1 MKKIVFFIAVLTAQV
16 LQAQVAV
23 SYVTA
28 DQAVQALL
36 GPGVNY
42 ANPVFTGLSQQLGQ
56 MTGNTD
62 HNFQITEGIVL
73 GCSDAQEIVPDFFGT
88 FINPNNTGIYI
99 LPGGSGAGY
108 TSGANIP
115 VSGGSG
121 TGMTVT
127 ITATAG
133 AVTFFTVNNFGTGY
147 LNGDILTINQVNSGL
162 NAQLFLNDIDLLYV
176 ANSVPSLIGQVNP
189 AGVPNFVVGSVNNIA
204 SLEFDFV
211 ATGNVLNFNYI
222 FGSDEYLTYVNSQY
236 NDVFAFFLSGPGIT
250 GPYSS
255 PSAFPGGAVNIA
267 IVPQSTPPLPIT
279 ISSVN
284 NVLNSL
290 YYVNN
295 PTDQITFDH
304 LIPVGLNGFTKKIA
318 AQYDLQCGETYHIR
332 LAIANGSDTSLKS
345 DVIIEAGSFNT
356 GASLIE
362 SVAVANAG
370 ISPIPGFPANSIL
383 EGDGCYNGQF
393 VITPPPCLTESDT
406 IQLLFTGTATIDQDY
421 NTNGVTQ
428 IILVPGVSD
437 TLFVNGMIDN
447 VVEGSQTVTFG
458 NITAGYET
466 IEIGFVFFNPTTQ
479 LPDTATAFLNIV
491 DYVPTELAPVTDILN
506 LCPNATVPVDA
517 VTLISNG
524 VPNYT
529 FNWQDGAGSTIGT
542 NAVQSFAVG
551 SAGNYELT
559 VTDYCG
565 NADSSLFIVTEPPA
579 IAFAVSQ
586 DLCTGY
592 DSEILVTGG
601 LQPYIFTPAIPSAF
615 VVNSIT
621 NTAFGNIGGS
631 YDLTVTDA
639 CNQTGVVP
647 FLLTV
652 CDTQEPNLLLINADE
667 YDNEHFIIKGLE
679 SFPNSQLR
687 LYNRWGTVIYESL
700 NYSNLT
706 PWDATDAEDGV
717 YFWIF
722 NRSDGEIR
730 EGYVH
735 VMHKKP

>member
-1 MKKIVFFIAVLTAQV
+1 MKKILFFFAIVAAQSLNAQIAVT
-16 LQAQVAV
+16 
-23 SYVTA
+23 YVTA
-28 DQAVQALL
+28 DQAVQSLL
-36 GPGVNY
+36 GPGVTYSN
-42 ANPVFTGLSQQLGQ
+42 AAFNGLPTQLGQ

-62 HNFQITEGIVL
+62 PNFQITEGIVI
-73 GCSDAQEIVPDFFGT
+73 GCSDAQEVVPNFFGT
-88 FINPNNTGIYI
+88 FITPNNTGIYI
-99 LPGGSGAGY
+99 LPGASGSGY
-108 TSGANIP
+108 TTGTNIP
-115 VSGGSG
+115 VIGGSG
-121 TGMTVT
+121 TGMILS
-127 ITATAG
+127 ITANAG
-133 AVTFFTVNNFGTGY
+133 PVSFFTVTNFGTGY
-147 LNGDILTINQVNSGL
+147 MNGDILTINQVGSGL
-162 NAQLFLNDIDLLYV
+162 DAQLFLNDIDLIYV
-176 ANSVPSLIGQVNP
+176 ANSVPPLIGQTFSVN
-189 AGVPNFVVGSVNNIA
+189 SVNNIA

-211 ATGNVLNFNYI
+211 ATGNFLNFNYI

-236 NDVFAFFLSGPGIT
+236 NDVFAFFLSGPGIA
-250 GPYSS
+250 GPY
-255 PSAFPGGAVNIA
+255 AGGAVNIA
-267 IVPQSTPPLPIT
+267 VLPDTTVPIVELPIT

-284 NVLNSL
+284 NVLNAP
-290 YYVNN
+290 YYIDNAAG
-295 PTDQITFDH
+295 T
-304 LIPVGLNGFTKKIA
+304 IPINLNGFTVKLA
-318 AQYDLQCGETYHIR
+318 AQYDLECGQTYHIR

-345 DVIIEAGSFNT
+345 DVIIEAGSFST

-393 VITPPPCLTESDT
+393 VITPPPCLTENDT

-421 NTNGVTQ
+421 NTNGVTE

-466 IEIGFVFFNPTTQ
+466 IEIGFIFFNPTTQ
-479 LPDTATAFLNIV
+479 AMDTATAFLNIV
-491 DYVPTELAPVTDILN
+491 DYVPTELAPMTDILD
-506 LCPNATVPVDA
+506 LCPSAVVPVNATP
-517 VTLISNG
+517 LISNG

-529 FNWQDGAGSTIGT
+529 FDWQDASGVSIGT
-542 NAVQSFAVG
+542 NPTQVFAFG

-565 NADSSLFIVTEPPA
+565 NSDSSLFIITEPPA
-579 IAFAVSQ
+579 IAFAGAQ
-586 DLCTGY
+586 DLCTGI
-592 DSEILVTGG
+592 DSEVLVSGG
-601 LQPYIFTPAIPSAF
+601 LEPYVYAASTPTAF
-615 VVNSIT
+615 FVNAIT
-621 NTAFGNIGGS
+621 NSVFGTAGGN
-631 YDLTVTDA
+631 YDMTVTDA
-639 CNQTGVVP
+639 CNQSAVIP
-647 FLLTV
+647 FIFTV
-652 CDTQEPNLLLINADE
+652 CDTEEPNILLINADT
-667 YDNEHFIIKGLE
+667 YDNESFIIKGLE

-687 LYNRWGTVIYESL
+687 IFNRWGGLIYESL

-722 NRSDGEIR
+722 NRSDGVSR